1 VKKRNELKKIAL
13 GALALFALA
22 GCSARSVEPAPEPP
36 RCDLNA
42 YAVCASIFENY
53 LAAEAV
59 RPAQA
64 VPSTSPDLVPL
75 VAPVTLPGGE
85 LAAEVDCYV
94 TVDPDA
100 AWLVYSH
107 VAIPPSSPKAAEHLR
122 SLDLCTDEQGERR
135 LAMESALYN
144 P

>member
-36 RCDLNA
+36 R
-42 YAVCASIFENY
+42 SI
-53 LAAEAV
+53 
-59 RPAQA
+59 
-64 VPSTSPDLVPL
+64 PD
-75 VAPVTLPGGE
+75 G
-85 LAAEVDCYV
+85 
-94 TVDPDA
+94 
-100 AWLVYSH
+100 AWLVYSY
-107 VAIPPSSPKAAEHLR
+107 VAIPPSSPEAAEHLR